1 MHEVAVAPLDPAR
14 IAGIIGAEQRPA
26 FKRLVAGGREALAG
40 RVVWNVNSTS
50 AGGGVAELLWPLIG
64 YCRGAGVDARWLV
77 LDGDESFFAITK
89 RIHNRLH
96 GSDGDGGELGAGE
109 LELVRWVAET
119 NAAAMRELVAPG
131 DIVLLHDPQ
140 TAALA
145 APLRELGARVVWR
158 CHVGVD
164 DPGPVTRSAWEFLLP
179 LVAAAEAYVFS
190 RDAFVW
196 DGIARDDVA
205 IIAPSIDAFAVKNQ
219 ELDPG
224 ACAAI
229 LAAAGITAGDGHH
242 EAVFTR
248 RDGTPGRVDRR
259 AQISGGAR
267 VPDGVPLVTQVS
279 RWDSLKD
286 PLGVIEGFVAQVAP
300 GTGAHLLLVGP
311 EVAAVTDDP
320 EGLAVLEQ
328 CRIARERLDAGLRS
342 RIHLITVP
350 MADPDENAAIVNAI
364 QRSSA
369 VIVQKSLAEGFGLT
383 VTEGMWKGRPV
394 VAGAVGGIQ
403 DQIVDGECGL
413 LVDPRDL
420 GAFGTAVAG
429 LIADPA
435 RAERLGVAARDRV
448 RERFLASRH
457 LAQYLELFTR
467 LGATAQPG

>member
-1 MHEVAVAPLDPAR
+1 MA
-14 IAGIIGAEQRPA
+14 
-26 FKRLVAGGREALAG
+26 
-40 RVVWNVNSTS
+40 T
-50 AGGGVAELLWPLIG
+50 
-64 YCRGAGVDARWLV
+64 
-77 LDGDESFFAITK
+77 
-89 RIHNRLH
+89 
-96 GSDGDGGELGAGE
+96 
-109 LELVRWVAET
+109 
-119 NAAAMRELVAPG
+119 MRELVAPG

-145 APLRELGARVVWR
+145 APLRGLGARVVWR

-196 DGIARDDVA
+196 DGIARDEVA

-219 ELDPG
+219 DLDPG
-224 ACAAI
+224 TCAAI
-229 LAAAGITAGDGHH
+229 LAAAGITAGDGRHG
-242 EAVFTR
+242 AVFVR

-259 AQISGGAR
+259 AAIVGDGR
-267 VPDGVPLVTQVS
+267 VPRGVPLVTQVS

-286 PLGVIEGFVAQVAP
+286 PLGVIAGFAAHVAP
-300 GTGAHLLLVGP
+300 LSGAHLLLVGP

-320 EGLAVLEQ
+320 EGLVVLEQ
-328 CRIARERLDAGLRS
+328 CRIARERLGDTVRS
-342 RIHLITVP
+342 RVHLITVP

-403 DQIVDGECGL
+403 DQIVSGESGL

-420 GAFGTAVAG
+420 PAFAAAVAR
-429 LIADPA
+429 LVADRRYA
-435 RAERLGVAARDRV
+435 DRLGAAARERV

-467 LGATAQPG
+467 LGATA